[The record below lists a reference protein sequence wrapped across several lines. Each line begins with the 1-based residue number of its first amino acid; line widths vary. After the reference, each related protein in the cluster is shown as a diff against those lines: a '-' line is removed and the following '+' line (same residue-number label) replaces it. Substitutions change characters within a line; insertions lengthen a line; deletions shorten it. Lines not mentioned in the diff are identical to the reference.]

1 MSKSLILTVHR
12 THVKHKPCI
21 WPSSPQ
27 VQRSSVVRA
36 SDGCTVGHIG
46 SINVG
51 DSDFFFVLC
60 SWDVEHRSHF
70 FAALHQETSIF
81 YFRGKIN
88 HKTHPDWAS
97 HTGLLHLFFRRLSP
111 SLSCGS
117 FSPGST
123 LAPILIHFMSER
135 KQWRHNY
142 NVLNRWDSIFKFF
155 KKLSHMSFKWLF

>member
-1 MSKSLILTVHR
+1 MSRMATIDAFLGSKKTLQISFILASILAFLGRKAKSFYTLRYRLGLWIQCVQYMSKSMILAVRR

-36 SDGCTVGHIG
+36 SDRCTVGHIG

-60 SWDVEHRSHF
+60 SWDVDHRSHF

-81 YFRGKIN
+81 NPLTPER
-88 HKTHPDWAS
+88 A
-97 HTGLLHLFFRRLSP
+97 FRRAS
-111 SLSCGS
+111 
-117 FSPGST
+117 
-123 LAPILIHFMSER
+123 
-135 KQWRHNY
+135 K
-142 NVLNRWDSIFKFF
+142 
-155 KKLSHMSFKWLF
+155 